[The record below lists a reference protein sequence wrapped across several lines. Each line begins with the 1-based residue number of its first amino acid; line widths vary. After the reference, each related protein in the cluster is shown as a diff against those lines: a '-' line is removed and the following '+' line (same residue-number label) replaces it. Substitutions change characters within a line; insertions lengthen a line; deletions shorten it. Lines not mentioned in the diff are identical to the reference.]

1 MMNQTLPI
9 RILIADDQEVVRSGI
24 VAMLEIDPEANLQVV
39 GQAKNG
45 REMVELFAQLQPDI
59 GLVDLR
65 MPEMSGVEAIQ
76 QIRAKFPK
84 AHLMIFTTYDGDEDI
99 YRGLQEGAKA
109 CLLKDTP
116 RKELLQCIQDVHTGR
131 PALPPD
137 LLQKL
142 LDWKKNQEE
151 LEKIKSNLT
160 EQELKVLP
168 LLLRRNS
175 EIGMVLKITEGTVKT
190 HVNHVLHKL
199 NVSNRTQAYNLAL
212 KLGLILIP

>member
-175 EIGMVLKITEGTVKT
+175 
-190 HVNHVLHKL
+190 
-199 NVSNRTQAYNLAL
+199 R
-212 KLGLILIP
+212 